1 MAMESDSMTN
11 AAFGDKEAASKGALC
26 HLLDEERDAGMGY
39 ARVEGLRGFRKWR
52 GPYVSNDD
60 RSELAAGRL
69 PEGVARLD
77 EATILRDWLLYFF
90 YWPDGRVAYI
100 GKTNDGF
107 RRLVEHMDSAVKQKL
122 FRTVGMTHRLEAS
135 FDTEAEVLDAERE
148 AIRVWKPTENYVH
161 NRAVRG
167 AA

>member
-1 MAMESDSMTN
+1 M
-11 AAFGDKEAASKGALC
+11 
-26 HLLDEERDAGMGY
+26 
-39 ARVEGLRGFRKWR
+39 
-52 GPYVSNDD
+52 
-60 RSELAAGRL
+60 
-69 PEGVARLD
+69 
-77 EATILRDWLLYFF
+77 LRDWLLYHFD
-90 YWPDGRVAYI
+90 WPDGRVAYI

-107 RRLVEHMDSAVKQKL
+107 RRLVEHMDSAVKAKL

-148 AIRVWKPTENYVH
+148 AIRVWKPTENIVH